1 MSTRKS
7 NARTGKSFGA
17 KGSRSAPRKRAAKGT
32 KAEPPQRS
40 SLLWRITKWSL
51 VFAIWGGVILG
62 GVLVWFAWDLP
73 SVENLGPAGEKARRP
88 GVTILAADGSL
99 IAGYGDLYGRRLTV
113 NELPPELV
121 QAVVAIEDRR
131 FFEHPGVDFR
141 GLLRAMI
148 ANLRAGG
155 VVQGGSTLTQQ
166 LAKNLFLTPER
177 SYERKIKELLLA
189 LALEHRFQKD
199 ELLTIYLNRVYF
211 GAGTYGVEAAA
222 QRYFGASARDVDT
235 YQAAVLAGLLRAP
248 SRLNPDNNAEAA
260 HNRALTVLGAMVAA
274 GFVKP
279 DEAEQIGRTRRPGR
293 GDAAL
298 PRPRV
303 SGETHRYFADWVLER
318 AAGYAGS
325 AGTDLSVETTLDP
338 RLQQLAEAAVA
349 GIDTKGAQVALVA
362 LRDDGAVLAMVG
374 GKRYGASQF
383 NRVTSALRQPGS
395 AFKPIVYLPAL
406 ESGMSPD
413 SAVRDAPITVD
424 GWTPRNFTGEFR
436 GEVTLREAVARSLNT
451 VAVRVSEDVGRARV
465 VQAAR
470 RLGITA
476 PLRPHPSIALGAGE
490 VTPLELAAAYAVFA
504 NGGYAVAPYGISEV
518 RQTDEVVFRRPGAT
532 VRRVISAEAA
542 AHTTDML
549 RAVVDWGTGKSAGFG
564 IPAAGKSGTSQDF
577 RDAWFIGYVGNLVT
591 AVWVGNDNNAPMD
604 RVTGSSI
611 PAAIWKAFMAPAVN
625 VGIARVERAAEG
637 NASTGA
643 AGSTGTAPA
652 RRTPD
657 REPWRL
663 EPGFIENQID

>member
-1 MSTRKS
+1 MSTRKSKS
-7 NARTGKSFGA
+7 NARTGKSSGA
-17 KGSRSAPRKRAAKGT
+17 KGSRSAPRKRAAKAT

-303 SGETHRYFADWVLER
+303 SARHTAILPTGCLNAPR
-318 AAGYAGS
+318 AMRAVPAPIFP
-325 AGTDLSVETTLDP
+325 LKP
-338 RLQQLAEAAVA
+338 RW
-349 GIDTKGAQVALVA
+349 T
-362 LRDDGAVLAMVG
+362 
-374 GKRYGASQF
+374 
-383 NRVTSALRQPGS
+383 RVSSNWPKPRWPGS
-395 AFKPIVYLPAL
+395 TPKAHRLRSWRCAMTARCWPW
-406 ESGMSPD
+406 
-413 SAVRDAPITVD
+413 SAVNAT
-424 GWTPRNFTGEFR
+424 
-436 GEVTLREAVARSLNT
+436 ARAS
-451 VAVRVSEDVGRARV
+451 
-465 VQAAR
+465 
-470 RLGITA
+470 
-476 PLRPHPSIALGAGE
+476 
-490 VTPLELAAAYAVFA
+490 
-504 NGGYAVAPYGISEV
+504 
-518 RQTDEVVFRRPGAT
+518 
-532 VRRVISAEAA
+532 
-542 AHTTDML
+542 
-549 RAVVDWGTGKSAGFG
+549 
-564 IPAAGKSGTSQDF
+564 
-577 RDAWFIGYVGNLVT
+577 
-591 AVWVGNDNNAPMD
+591 
-604 RVTGSSI
+604 
-611 PAAIWKAFMAPAVN
+611 
-625 VGIARVERAAEG
+625 
-637 NASTGA
+637 STG
-643 AGSTGTAPA
+643 
-652 RRTPD
+652 
-657 REPWRL
+657 
-663 EPGFIENQID
+663 